1 MFETVFETLFV
12 LVAIAAVAYV
22 VYREARKRRERRTDA
37 PGGRVGG
44 GVGDRLEQRP
54 PQHQK

>member
-1 MFETVFETLFV
+1 MFETVFDTLFV
-12 LVAIAAVAYV
+12 LIAIAAVAYV
-22 VYREARKRRERRTDA
+22 VYREVRKRRERRTDA

-44 GVGDRLEQRP
+44 GGRLDQRP